1 MPMPQR
7 SSKNAKADMKR
18 KSSLGTKGVE
28 SPRKRYKVFIPPPI
42 TTTTTSTSAFASA
55 RLTTSKAKA
64 DSDSDPILND
74 DTEDGIRLPAVHAS
88 TKVEYSWTSVSV
100 RIDPPN
106 AGMKVVRRFDD
117 TIDEGHDTTTFLN
130 DRDRPRIGNPDP
142 SSDRNKEGADPLLEV
157 IMANSKPKMRT
168 RVIFA
173 EDSTI
178 IPSLNDSNTPAPHV
192 SDPVSSSSS
201 PFFPQTKTTI
211 ERASN
216 LTDNASSRTKD
227 AIVVPSSQE
236 DEQSIPSSILPSLR
250 DVFDAHA
257 SRKKRLDEIVVP
269 SSIPDE
275 YEYDGD
281 ATEDEGEV
289 EERSSRRVGGRD
301 AGASRLTRQGT
312 ILVEETIILS
322 SPPSFTSH
330 HTSIP
335 VSENPRN
342 FQPTRPP
349 LPAFL
354 NLTPSSPQQSSP
366 HVDRRDVADQSD
378 LPPLRPRLQSETHG
392 CVQALKGH
400 HSIVPESPITS
411 SSNTSF
417 AGNLQS
423 PEFSLKTV
431 RDRAGRE
438 ASDGPN
444 AEDDTEEVTE
454 EAEGEEEEEEADE
467 NAYIQSNE
475 EIPSSSPLHSRHPSP
490 EPTITLATQ
499 PALDPETS
507 DIELEDSMYIQP
519 NEEIDASSPPP
530 SPPSTSRRSPFGV
543 PAESLRTLHPSERR
557 GYEVVYPSDD
567 AELAESLPVVI
578 QDLPVPSRS
587 SLPPAALRSSPSVGR
602 PALSQAS
609 SASAARASSTAD
621 VDVSRSAN
629 VNVRAGYEMVDLR
642 EEEIVQSIPVIIE
655 VSRAKVDPS
664 VSHPNLKGPALEG
677 QEAADRPSSQ
687 TRTSRATSHPT
698 SPPPTPS
705 NIQAAPPPI
714 PPSTSPAV
722 PKLLPPAKKR
732 KRRYNQVLQYQP
744 LHPLPP
750 PPAERVRPRPL
761 LPLFS
766 LSELD
771 VERKERGGQVTG
783 DSAADE
789 EIGDERRESDRE
801 AITGGGGVGGATKD
815 VGGLTNEDGNI
826 EHWAQ
831 ASVVRIPS
839 DLIRQTY
846 DLLSLSIPQHA
857 ASTPPPP
864 TLLQRPSQD
873 PSAVH
878 TSTHEE
884 PEDGG
889 QADIPT
895 QEDRTKHDEA
905 NVKSK
910 SGYSQF
916 LASGFFPTYP
926 PTLPPPS
933 HPRSEDVQQRP
944 SSRMPSER
952 SFDDVSRTSRTSR
965 TTRHSYASFT
975 QHQKEET
982 SRDDWE
988 EDVSMEMGREP
999 DGTFASG
1006 ANMTEDPPR
1015 EERSDIVSKDESIR
1029 GEAGGSQKE
1038 GGYTQFLSSAGF
1050 PSLRPTLRSLHSTAP
1065 VPPSRPPSNVSRSI
1079 GHDEESNM
1087 VVSDSEGEEGEED
1100 EHENRE
1106 DSRPGVNADESIPIS
1121 NWSPSPRLR
1130 RSLISRQSLVS
1141 TPSREAE
1148 ASHPGLL
1155 DAKPVANLLDSPT
1168 SESDVVFRKRTEVTP
1183 PDQDVEM
1190 DSNPDPLRQARPDG
1204 SSVVD
1209 PANLAQPSS
1218 RGADNLSRTSTST
1231 HGGYTQFLSTDPL
1244 LAYATPAVPTPP
1256 SQNVSKPPTTF
1267 IATGPSGT
1275 KSMYQNA
1282 LSMRED
1288 TQMDEDT
1295 NMNESRRTEESLHSQ
1310 SQSNEISWSSSAHHP
1325 PPSSFLPHAS
1335 SSKSKENVPSF
1346 LMSGSQ
1352 TQTQPETQETG
1363 YSNTFSASCEN
1374 SAGENSIHN
1383 FPHFTFNPSLI
1394 TPLASLFPP
1403 PLSQPQ
1409 PTVDANHALRP
1420 RPVLDEEDVD
1430 LGVGA
1435 GGRGGGAKKRNLVVA
1450 ILDWM
1455 GPEYINIKKGPSAG
1469 MTIARMTMTV
1479 GDDSY
1484 VPSYGA
1490 GRRETGATGTVM
1502 EIVVWRE
1509 TAEQWCEMGVK
1520 KGDVIL
1526 LENISY
1532 TLKPPSAAD
1541 SSTPFIPKLTA
1552 SPNLKPLLKVLY
1564 RTFPTGNGF
1573 EKEERKLR
1581 PDLRLGQSDAG
1592 VRMVGKNVRWVTGV
1606 IDRIAP
1612 RKKNVAFSVC
1622 LEQITRSA
1630 TGRQLLSQLIVLFN
1644 QLCHVLY

>member
-1 MPMPQR
+1 MSMPQR

-18 KSSLGTKGVE
+18 KSTLGTKGLE

-42 TTTTTSTSAFASA
+42 TTTTSTSAFASA

-74 DTEDGIRLPAVHAS
+74 DTEDRIRLPAVHAS
-88 TKVEYSWTSVSV
+88 AKVGYSWTSVSV

-106 AGMKVVRRFDD
+106 AGMKVVRRIDD

-130 DRDRPRIGNPDP
+130 DRDRPRIGNPGP
-142 SSDRNKEGADPLLEV
+142 SSDRNKEGADLLLEV
-157 IMANSKPKMRT
+157 VMAKSKPRMRT

-178 IPSLNDSNTPAPHV
+178 IPSLNDSNKPAPHV

-257 SRKKRLDEIVVP
+257 SRKNRLDEIVVP

-275 YEYDGD
+275 YEYDRD

-289 EERSSRRVGGRD
+289 EGSSSRRDGGRD
-301 AGASRLTRQGT
+301 GGASILTRQGT

-322 SPPSFTSH
+322 SPPSFTSRR
-330 HTSIP
+330 TSIP
-335 VSENPRN
+335 VRENPRN

-349 LPAFL
+349 LLAFL
-354 NLTPSSPQQSSP
+354 DLTPSSPQQSIP
-366 HVDRRDVADQSD
+366 NLDHHDVADRSD
-378 LPPLRPRLQSETHG
+378 VSPLRPQMQPETRG
-392 CVQALKGH
+392 PVPGLKGH

-417 AGNLQS
+417 ASNLQS
-423 PEFSLKTV
+423 PELSLKTV

-444 AEDDTEEVTE
+444 AEDDTGEVTE
-454 EAEGEEEEEEADE
+454 EEEEEEEEEEAEEADE

-507 DIELEDSMYIQP
+507 DVEMEESMYIQP

-530 SPPSTSRRSPFGV
+530 TASRRSPVGA
-543 PAESLRTLHPSERR
+543 PAELLRTRHPSERR

-578 QDLPVPSRS
+578 QDLPVPSHS
-587 SLPPAALRSSPSVGR
+587 SLPPADSHSSRSSRSVR
-602 PALSQAS
+602 PPPLSQTS
-609 SASAARASSTAD
+609 SASASFGARSSILAD
-621 VDVSRSAN
+621 DDVKKGAN
-629 VNVRAGYEMVDLR
+629 VNARIGYNMVDLR
-642 EEEIVQSIPVIIE
+642 EEEMIQSIPVIVEI
-655 VSRAKVDPS
+655 SPTRAPVPA
-664 VSHPNLKGPALEG
+664 SHHNSQSTNPTLEG
-677 QEAADRPSSQ
+677 HEAANWPSSQ
-687 TRTSRATSHPT
+687 TRTPRVAFPANSPTPLPPDSRAV
-698 SPPPTPS
+698 SPL
-705 NIQAAPPPI
+705 I
-714 PPSTSPAV
+714 PPSASPAV
-722 PKLLPPAKKR
+722 PELPRPAKKR

-744 LHPLPP
+744 FPP
-750 PPAERVRPRPL
+750 PPPPVERIRPRPL
-761 LPLFS
+761 LPFFS

-846 DLLSLSIPQHA
+846 DLLSRSIPQHA

-864 TLLQRPSQD
+864 TLLQRPSQG

-916 LASGFFPTYP
+916 LASGIFPTYP
-926 PTLPPPS
+926 PTLQPS
-933 HPRSEDVQQRP
+933 SYPRPEDAQQRP
-944 SSRMPSER
+944 SSRKTSER

-982 SRDDWE
+982 SRDEWD
-988 EDVSMEMGREP
+988 EDVSMEIGREA

-1006 ANMTEDPPR
+1006 ANITEDPPR
-1015 EERSDIVSKDESIR
+1015 EERSDVVSTDELVR
-1029 GEAGGSQKE
+1029 GNAGGSQE
-1038 GGYTQFLSSAGF
+1038 DGGYTQFLSSAGF

-1065 VPPSRPPSNVSRSI
+1065 TPPPPPSKPPCNVSRSI
-1079 GHDEESNM
+1079 GYEEGSKM
-1087 VVSDSEGEEGEED
+1087 VVSDSEGEEDQDDED
-1100 EHENRE
+1100 EVRK
-1106 DSRPGVNADESIPIS
+1106 DIGPGAGVDESIPIS

-1130 RSLISRQSLVS
+1130 QSLISRQSLVS
-1141 TPSREAE
+1141 SPSRNAE
-1148 ASHPGLL
+1148 PSHQGLE
-1155 DAKPVANLLDSPT
+1155 DVKPVADLPDSLT
-1168 SESDVVFRKRTEVTP
+1168 SESDVVFHKTIEVTSR
-1183 PDQDVEM
+1183 DQDVKM
-1190 DSNPDPLRQARPDG
+1190 DSNPDALRQTRPEG

-1209 PANLAQPSS
+1209 PADLAQPST
-1218 RGADNLSRTSTST
+1218 RGPDNLSRTSIST

-1295 NMNESRRTEESLHSQ
+1295 NMNDSRRTEESLHSQ
-1310 SQSNEISWSSSAHHP
+1310 SKEISWSSSSHHP

-1335 SSKSKENVPSF
+1335 SSKLKENVPSF
-1346 LMSGSQ
+1346 LLAGTQ
-1352 TQTQPETQETG
+1352 TQTQPETQETQETG
-1363 YSNTFSASCEN
+1363 HSNTFSASCEN

-1490 GRRETGATGTVM
+1490 GHRETGATGTVM

-1509 TAEQWCEMGVK
+1509 TAEEWCEMGVK

-1541 SSTPFIPKLTA
+1541 PSTPFIPKLTA
-1552 SPNLKPLLKVLY
+1552 SPNLKPLSKVLY

-1573 EKEERKLR
+1573 EKDERKLR

-1592 VRMVGKNVRWVTGV
+1592 VRMVGKIVRWITGV
-1606 IDRIAP
+1606 IGTS
-1612 RKKNVAFSVC
+1612 VAKMN
-1622 LEQITRSA
+1622 A
-1630 TGRQLLSQLIVLFN
+1630 T
-1644 QLCHVLY
+1644 